1 MNKRIFR
8 SILLVAGVVLLA
20 SFLIILDCLYGYFSN
35 LQEGQLRDE
44 LSLAASA
51 VEEEGESY
59 LSRLRPEGYRLT
71 WVGEDG
77 GVLYDTQADAGQMEN
92 HKDRTEIQDAL
103 KLGPGQSSRYSSTLM
118 EKTLY
123 FARRLKDG
131 SVLRIS
137 VSRATAW
144 RLVPVSYTH
153 LSLVVRVR
161 NNENRRVVWLEPT
174 EQALEIAR
182 EVQRAL
188 VEELSRIFGQLKDD
202 SLQES
207 LQAMRTI
214 NHILER
220 FPSSSTDEKEV

>member
-1 MNKRIFR
+1 MSELCERAMMRKQQVTQTVN
-8 SILLVAGVVLLA
+8 
-20 SFLIILDCLYGYFSN
+20 
-35 LQEGQLRDE
+35 QL
-44 LSLAASA
+44 
-51 VEEEGESY
+51 
-59 LSRLRPEGYRLT
+59 
-71 WVGEDG
+71 ED
-77 GVLYDTQADAGQMEN
+77 
-92 HKDRTEIQDAL
+92 K
-103 KLGPGQSSRYSSTLM
+103 
-118 EKTLY
+118 
-123 FARRLKDG
+123 
-131 SVLRIS
+131 
-137 VSRATAW
+137 
-144 RLVPVSYTH
+144 
-153 LSLVVRVR
+153 SLVVRVR

>member
-1 MNKRIFR
+1 MLEPMAQEMGKEMLRFHRLYGEKISRRFR
-8 SILLVAGVVLLA
+8 QLHIDRLSQTEYLLLA
-20 SFLIILDCLYGYFSN
+20 IIVERKHLPMSELCERAMMCKQQVTQTVN
-35 LQEGQLRDE
+35 QL
-44 LSLAASA
+44 
-51 VEEEGESY
+51 
-59 LSRLRPEGYRLT
+59 
-71 WVGEDG
+71 ED
-77 GVLYDTQADAGQMEN
+77 
-92 HKDRTEIQDAL
+92 K
-103 KLGPGQSSRYSSTLM
+103 
-118 EKTLY
+118 
-123 FARRLKDG
+123 
-131 SVLRIS
+131 
-137 VSRATAW
+137 
-144 RLVPVSYTH
+144 
-153 LSLVVRVR
+153 SLVVRVR